1 MSMQFY
7 EERKKLA
14 KTMKLLWDRKLT
26 NAAGGNAAVRVAEN
40 RIIIT
45 PSMMSGTNTVR

>member
-1 MSMQFY
+1 MAIQFY

-26 NAAGGNAAVRVAEN
+26 NAAGECAMRVAEN

-45 PSMMSGTNTVR
+45 RR